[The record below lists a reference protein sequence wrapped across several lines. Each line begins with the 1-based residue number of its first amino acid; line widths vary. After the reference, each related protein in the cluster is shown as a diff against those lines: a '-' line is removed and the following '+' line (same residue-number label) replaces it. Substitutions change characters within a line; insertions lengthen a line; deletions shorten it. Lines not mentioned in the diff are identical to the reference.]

1 MPEQETK
8 SVDIRSFVKAIWR
21 RKWLLVIPVV
31 VATAAGTAISMTL
44 SPVYEAKSTIVT
56 RMQERL
62 SEPLARIIGRSPIEE
77 QLTRLQERVKS
88 RAFLVELVR
97 TLGLAESP
105 GLVAWAEEARADNPN
120 LTVEDLAEQ
129 KAVDGLQ
136 RRISVSRSRTDAF
149 YIIVRDTDADRAML
163 LAQHITNAI
172 VSASN
177 REQLEDIRAV
187 HDFSIEQLVIY
198 KQKLTDA
205 ERRLREYQE
214 TRVSNGIGE
223 NPISET
229 NVHRADILISQASIE
244 KGQAIEELAD
254 RRTAL
259 QRVAGG
265 DYSILAELQST
276 ELTGTADQLVQY
288 EREVAS
294 VLVRTTGQGAE
305 LTTLYVGVAD
315 LKGELRDEA
324 RSLVT
329 QTLPGAG
336 TAVREAFA
344 QYKAAEVEARM
355 IEERH
360 RVLNQYM
367 WNYTR
372 GRASA
377 AGEAL
382 EIDRLEQEVESNR
395 ALYET
400 FLQQTAA
407 GQITEALEAAQAGGR
422 FEIIEPPIRPSAPV
436 APDKLMIMVLS
447 LFGGLVVGLAA
458 VLVSEQSDTSLK
470 DIEDIQRILGVP
482 VLATVP
488 SADIFRT
495 IASLE
500 KQARRSGQQST
511 DGNSALVSHM
521 VRETAVSF
529 EFRRLARKLA
539 QGASCVIPKS
549 IMVTSANRGEGK
561 TSAAA
566 CLAITL
572 AKHYGKRTVLVDCDL
587 RKPRIHQIMAV
598 ASRPGLADALERGN
612 LLGTDIKPTALPN
625 LFVLPCGTRRKQPTW
640 LLESFP
646 GSRVMTELLA
656 SFDHVIFD
664 TAPNLPVP
672 DAMIMGGA
680 VEGVVM
686 VMKAGVTPREV
697 AMRGVQ
703 LQMEEK
709 GNVLGVVVNNLE
721 RVLPYYYDYRY
732 YGYTTDTCELEEE

>member
-31 VATAAGTAISMTL
+31 VATAAGTAVSMTL

-382 EIDRLEQEVESNR
+382 EIDRL
-395 ALYET
+395 
-400 FLQQTAA
+400 
-407 GQITEALEAAQAGGR
+407 
-422 FEIIEPPIRPSAPV
+422 
-436 APDKLMIMVLS
+436 
-447 LFGGLVVGLAA
+447 
-458 VLVSEQSDTSLK
+458 
-470 DIEDIQRILGVP
+470 
-482 VLATVP
+482 
-488 SADIFRT
+488 
-495 IASLE
+495 
-500 KQARRSGQQST
+500 
-511 DGNSALVSHM
+511 
-521 VRETAVSF
+521 
-529 EFRRLARKLA
+529 
-539 QGASCVIPKS
+539 
-549 IMVTSANRGEGK
+549 
-561 TSAAA
+561 
-566 CLAITL
+566 
-572 AKHYGKRTVLVDCDL
+572 
-587 RKPRIHQIMAV
+587 
-598 ASRPGLADALERGN
+598 
-612 LLGTDIKPTALPN
+612 
-625 LFVLPCGTRRKQPTW
+625 
-640 LLESFP
+640 
-646 GSRVMTELLA
+646 
-656 SFDHVIFD
+656 
-664 TAPNLPVP
+664 
-672 DAMIMGGA
+672 
-680 VEGVVM
+680 
-686 VMKAGVTPREV
+686 
-697 AMRGVQ
+697 
-703 LQMEEK
+703 
-709 GNVLGVVVNNLE
+709 
-721 RVLPYYYDYRY
+721 
-732 YGYTTDTCELEEE
+732 